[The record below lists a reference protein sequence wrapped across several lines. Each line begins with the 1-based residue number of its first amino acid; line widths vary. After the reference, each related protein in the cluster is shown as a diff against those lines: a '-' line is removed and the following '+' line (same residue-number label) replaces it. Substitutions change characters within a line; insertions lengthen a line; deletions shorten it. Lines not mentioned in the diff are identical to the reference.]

1 MKAIKRCIIFVL
13 GTTAAAIAAPGFA
26 LEVYQWT
33 DKDGVIHFS
42 QWAPAGDV
50 NGVETLDIQGGGKQ
64 DNGLGVSEDEDPDGY
79 QAHREE
85 MDALWDDIAKRRE
98 AAREKQSSVQTQVV
112 YQDQDPGYLYPYYPR
127 RFRPGHRPGDHPDRP
142 GGGGPPG
149 PRPGPGGGM
158 EVPVVPSVP
167 FKRP

>member
-13 GTTAAAIAAPGFA
+13 GITAAAVATPGFA

-33 DKDGVIHFS
+33 DKDGVVHFS

-50 NGVETLDIQGGGKQ
+50 SNVETLDVQGGGKQ
-64 DNGLGVSEDEDPDGY
+64 HNGLGVSEEDDPDGY
-79 QAHREE
+79 QAHRDE
-85 MDALWDDIAKRRE
+85 MDALWDDINKRRE
-98 AAREKQSSVQTQVV
+98 AARKQQASNPTQVV
-112 YQDQDPGYLYPYYPR
+112 YQNQDQGYLYPYYPR
-127 RFRPGHRPGDHPDRP
+127 RFRPHPGPRPN
-142 GGGGPPG
+142 PG
-149 PRPGPGGGM
+149 PRPGPGGGSM